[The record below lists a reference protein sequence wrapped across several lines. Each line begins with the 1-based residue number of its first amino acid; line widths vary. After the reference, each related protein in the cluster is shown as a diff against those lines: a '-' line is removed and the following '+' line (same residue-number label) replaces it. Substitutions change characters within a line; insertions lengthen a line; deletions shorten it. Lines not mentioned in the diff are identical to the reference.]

1 MADSTSV
8 ARSELAP
15 TGTLRVALN
24 MSNFLLTATDP
35 VTGEPCGLAADLGR
49 ELGQRLGVP
58 VALLPYAN
66 PGELADAA
74 STGVWDIG
82 FIGAEPQRAHA
93 IDFTAA
99 YVEIEATYLV
109 PPGSPLQTIAE
120 VDRPGIRIAA
130 PARSAYEL
138 YLSRTLQ
145 HAQLVREQGAEN
157 TFKRFVEDR
166 LDALAGLR
174 PRLVTDQEALPGSR
188 LLDGRFTAVQQAA
201 GTPTGRPAGAR
212 YLRMFIEDIK
222 ATGLVARTIEKHHI
236 RGLTVAAPAR

>member
-1 MADSTSV
+1 
-8 ARSELAP
+8 
-15 TGTLRVALN
+15 

-35 VTGEPCGLAADLGR
+35 ATGEPCGLAADLGR

-58 VALLPYAN
+58 VTLLPYAN

-74 STGVWDIG
+74 SSGVWDIG

-109 PPGSPLQTIAE
+109 PPGSPLQTIAD

-138 YLSRTLQ
+138 YLSRSLQ

-157 TFKRFVEDR
+157 TFKRFVEDH

-201 GTPTGRPAGAR
+201 GTPKGRPEGAR
-212 YLRMFIEDIK
+212 YLHAFIEDIK

-236 RGLTVAAPAR
+236 RGLTVAAPA